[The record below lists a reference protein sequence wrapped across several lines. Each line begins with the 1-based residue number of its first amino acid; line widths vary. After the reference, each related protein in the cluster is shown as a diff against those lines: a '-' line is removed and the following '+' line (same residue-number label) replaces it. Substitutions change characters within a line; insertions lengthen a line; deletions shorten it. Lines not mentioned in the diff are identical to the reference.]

1 MYPQASEFLVNVPLT
16 VDNIRTALNAARLK
30 PRRVGQKNS
39 HRKVQK
45 LIKALPKPRLKA
57 FLKRRMKVLEAA
69 TTGKLLPEVRARLW
83 AGEAATF
90 VQHMERGRGHE
101 PCDVLRQVDDNG
113 DATPYMLQGNLEMYT
128 LVCHTCTNVCVCM
141 GVCVCVCMGV
151 CAWDC
156 VCVGFLT
163 RVALCPCLPL

>member
-128 LVCHTCTNVCVCM
+128 LVCHACTMCVYAWVYVH
-141 GVCVCVCMGV
+141 GTACVL
-151 CAWDC
+151 AS
-156 VCVGFLT
+156 
-163 RVALCPCLPL
+163 